1 MSWSYDKLP
10 KDIEATIVKNG
21 LNLDNSERN
30 RRIVI
35 SQSFVQPRVE
45 VESESALLVNDK
57 FNICQTLGKQKTKW
71 LFVLSE
77 L

>member
-45 VESESALLVNDK
+45 VESESA
-57 FNICQTLGKQKTKW
+57 G
-71 LFVLSE
+71 E
-77 L
+77 